1 MIQARMKINNLFVV
15 PLLLWTAISHA
26 QVPLRN
32 LDNRSFGP
40 SETLKYRVHYGFIDA
55 GEACL
60 QVDPSVKSIGG
71 RKCYR
76 VVGTGRSVGAFD
88 WFFKVRDHY
97 ESYIDTEALV
107 PWLFIRKIEEGGY
120 KKSQHVSFNQ
130 VKTTATS
137 EKKTISTPDHVQDLI
152 SAFYYARTIDF
163 QSAAIGD
170 TFKINCYLDDEVFPM
185 VIKYTG
191 RQKIKT
197 RAGTFKC
204 IVFKPFLLEG
214 RVFKEKEGMTV
225 WVSDDL
231 NRIPVRAEAE
241 VLVGSI
247 KMDLT
252 SFSGLSN
259 PVALIK

>member
-1 MIQARMKINNLFVV
+1 MKINS
-15 PLLLWTAISHA
+15 LLPVLLILWTCNSHA
-26 QVPLRN
+26 QSALRN
-32 LDNRSFGP
+32 LDNKSFGP
-40 SETLKYRVHYGFIDA
+40 SETLNYRVHYGFIDA
-55 GEACL
+55 GEARL
-60 QVDPSVKSIGG
+60 QVDPAIKSVGG

-163 QSAAIGD
+163 QSASIGD

-197 RAGTFKC
+197 KAGIFKC

-259 PVALIK
+259 PVALVK